1 MPYGLATAGDVLT
14 AANVNLLPRGI
25 MAQTSVT
32 VSGSANPGTTALLAA
47 PSFTAVAGRRYKI
60 TIGYYQAVLVGSG
73 TAEVQIRRGATQI
86 GSSYVANAAG
96 SYAGQSLVIT
106 DVPGAGAVTYN
117 FYTFTGGTSIQMIAS
132 SAAPFYIIVE
142 DTGA

>member
-1 MPYGLATAGDVLT
+1 MPAPIQTAGDVLT
-14 AANVNLLPRGI
+14 AANYNLLPRGV
-25 MAQTSVT
+25 MAQASVT
-32 VSGSANPGTTALLAA
+32 TSGSANPGTTALLAA

-60 TIGYYQAVLVGSG
+60 TIGYYQTVLVGAG

-96 SYAGQSLVIT
+96 TYAGQSLTIT
-106 DVPGAGAVTYN
+106 DVPGAGSVTYN

-132 SAAPFYIIVE
+132 AAAPFYIIVE
-142 DTGA
+142 DIGV